1 MRISASRKKWII
13 IILSSFIVLIGIA
26 FAFAMSKRE
35 GYLKAAVN
43 KVQHKLKVDHQIDFN
58 VESYRFDGL
67 ATIVFDGVSVI
78 PVQRDTLA
86 VMNHLGISIR
96 IWPLLFGDI
105 KIGNLDLDR
114 GKISFVKRDTT
125 SNYDF
130 LFRKKVKDS
139 TTVEKPNER
148 NFAEWAQRLAKQIF
162 SKVPDNM
169 RMNDFEISYRDSLV
183 FQHIRVPHA
192 IVDDGDFETSLFL
205 NDHDAEWK
213 LKGFVD
219 GDDQR
224 LKVEVSSKEKDTELP
239 FLRGKY
245 GLGISFDKLVFDLT
259 GIRKV
264 EKNLLHVDGS
274 VEYQNLVVRHRRL
287 SDQAVILPHAVAAGG
302 IAIASD
308 YIALTDKSKIT
319 VKDFSIAPKAKF
331 TIKPKKKFELA
342 VQTGPFVAQ
351 RFFDAIPEGLFE
363 SLAGIEVAGQVD
375 YNLDFAVELDNP
387 DNIVFKSVIDDTDL
401 KVLKWGKAKIDS
413 LNFPFEY
420 DAYDDTTLVR
430 HIVVGPANPSFTP
443 LAQIPYV
450 LKTTVRN
457 TEDPFFYKHNGFE
470 EEAFKLSIRTN
481 LKEKRFKRGASTLSM
496 QLVKNVFLNRKKTMT
511 RKFEEI
517 LLVWLMEASGQ
528 VSKDRLFEVYLNV
541 IEWGK
546 NVYGISEAAQY
557 YFEKRPQELNL
568 GESLFLSSIIP
579 RPKTGLSSFDYTGH
593 LKAWV
598 QRHFNTYGYIMTKV
612 GDLKEVDVP
621 ANYGFYDVL
630 LRPGLRPAAPIVR
643 DTVSLDI
650 IDEHEQLIKEM
661 EKEELEKK
669 SILEKLIGKEK
680 PSSKDAHN

>member
-1 MRISASRKKWII
+1 MRISPSRKKWILI
-13 IILSSFIVLIGIA
+13 VLSSLLVICGAA
-26 FAFAMSKRE
+26 FAYAMSKRD
-35 GYLKAAVN
+35 GYLKAAVA
-43 KVQHKLKVDHQIDFN
+43 KVQDKLKREHQIDFKVDN
-58 VESYRFDGL
+58 YRFDGL
-67 ATIVFDGVSVI
+67 TTVVFDRVTVV
-78 PVQRDTLA
+78 PLQRDTLA
-86 VMNHLGISIR
+86 SMDHLGVSIR
-96 IWPLLFGDI
+96 IWPLLFGDV
-105 KIGNLDLDR
+105 KIGQLDLDK
-114 GKISFVKRDTT
+114 GKISFVKRDSI

-130 LFRKKVKDS
+130 LFRKKAKDT

-148 NFAEWAQRLAKQIF
+148 NFAEWAQKLAKQIF

-169 RMNDFEISYRDSLV
+169 RMNDFEISYKDSLLSQRV
-183 FQHIRVPHA
+183 RVPQA
-192 IVDDGDFETSLFL
+192 IIDNGDFETSLFL

-224 LKVEVSSKEKDTELP
+224 LKVEVSSKDKNVEVP
-239 FLRGKY
+239 FLKGKY
-245 GLGISFDKLVFDLT
+245 GLGVSFDKLVFDLT
-259 GIRKV
+259 GIKKV
-264 EKNLLHVDGS
+264 ERDLLHVLGS
-274 VEYQNLVVRHRRL
+274 VEYENLVVNHRRL
-287 SDQAVILPHAVAAGG
+287 SDEPVLLPHGIAEGG
-302 IAIASD
+302 IAVAND

-319 VKDFSIAPKAKF
+319 VKDFSISPKAKF
-331 TIKPKKKFELA
+331 TIKPKKKLELS

-351 RFFDAIPEGLFE
+351 SFFDAIPKGLFE
-363 SLAGIEVAGQVD
+363 SLDGIEVTGQVD

-387 DNIVFKSVIDDTDL
+387 DNIVFKSTIDDTDL
-401 KVLKWGKAKIDS
+401 KVLKWGRAKIDS

-430 HIVVGPANPSFTP
+430 HIVVGPTNPNFTP
-443 LAQIPYV
+443 LSQIPYV

-481 LKEKRFKRGASTLSM
+481 LKERKFKRGASTLSM

-528 VSKDRLFEVYLNV
+528 VSKDRLFEIYLNV

-557 YFEKRPQELNL
+557 YFKKKPQDINL

-593 LKAWV
+593 LKPWV
-598 QRHFNTYGYIMTKV
+598 QRHFNTYGYIMNKV
-612 GDLKEVDVP
+612 GDLKGQDVP
-621 ANYGFYDVL
+621 ANYGFYEVVL
-630 LRPGLRPAAPIVR
+630 QPALRPAAPAFV
-643 DTVSLDI
+643 DTSYTDV
-650 IDEHEQLIKEM
+650 IDEHELLIQEM
-661 EKEELEKK
+661 EREEQEKK
-669 SILEKLIGKEK
+669 SILEKLFDKENK
-680 PSSKDAHN
+680 K